1 MKTIKYYLTEI
12 TINILAYIAVGII
25 KLIQFY
31 NKIFK

>member
-1 MKTIKYYLTEI
+1 MKIIKYYLTEI

-25 KLIQFY
+25 KLIELY